1 MEWHQWHEYGR
12 NAIDAIAQATYNCD
26 YFAAFT
32 AGLISTIT
40 QAIAY
45 LACLWPI
52 NKQTCFGNIVYNTL
66 SFAYKCHPMTNKIY
80 IGTENK
86 KGKMCKEWRHTHT
99 DMR

>member
-52 NKQTCFGNIVYNTL
+52 NKQTCFGKLYIIRYR
-66 SFAYKCHPMTNKIY
+66 SHTNVI
-80 IGTENK
+80 
-86 KGKMCKEWRHTHT
+86 R
-99 DMR
+99 